1 MFENKKAKFLLGFFV
16 FNFYLCTMKQEFF
29 KYQAQTTPFAAG
41 FEVEKA
47 EGSYI
52 YGKDG
57 NAYLDFVA
65 GVSANTLGHSHP
77 KVVNAIKEQ
86 ADRYLHV
93 MVYGEY
99 AQEKPVALCQLLA
112 EATPAPLEVTYLVN
126 SGAEAIDGALK
137 LAKRYTGREEIIS
150 MKNSYHGNTHGAL
163 SVSGNEV
170 HKREF
175 RPLLPMISFIEFNNE
190 EEFSK
195 ITEKTACVIA
205 ETIQG
210 AAGFLTPS
218 QNYFKNLKKRCEEV
232 GALLILDEI
241 QPGFGRTG
249 KLFSFEHYDMV
260 PDILVM
266 GKGMWGGVPVGAFMS
281 SAEIMKSLQ
290 HSPKLGHITTFG
302 GNPLIAAASYATL
315 KEVLDSGLMNE
326 VNEKEALF
334 RELLVHPK
342 IKKVNGRGLML
353 AVELESPDYT
363 LKVAK
368 RCMEKGLIVFWQLYR
383 NEFMRISPPLT
394 LTQNEI
400 RKGCQIILQAL
411 DEVE

>member
-1 MFENKKAKFLLGFFV
+1 
-16 FNFYLCTMKQEFF
+16 MKQEFF

-65 GVSANTLGHSHP
+65 GVSANTLGRSHP
-77 KVVNAIKEQ
+77 KVVDAIKEQ

-112 EATPAPLEVTYLVN
+112 EATPEPLEVTYLVN

-266 GKGMWGGVPVGAFMS
+266 GKGMGGGVPVGAFMS

>member
-1 MFENKKAKFLLGFFV
+1 MSLHNNFFR
-16 FNFYLCTMKQEFF
+16 
-29 KYQAQTTPFAAG
+29 YQAQTTPFAAG
-41 FEVEKA
+41 FEVERA

-57 NAYLDFVA
+57 RAYLDFVA

-77 KVVNAIKEQ
+77 KVISAIKEQ
-86 ADRYLHV
+86 ADKYLHV

-99 AQEKPVALCQLLA
+99 AQEKPVELCRLLA
-112 EATPAPLEVTYLVN
+112 EATPAPLEMTYLVN
-126 SGAEAIDGALK
+126 SGAEAIDGSLK

-163 SVSGNEV
+163 SVSGNET

-175 RPLLPMISFIEFNNE
+175 RPLLPMVNFIEFDNE

-195 ITEKTACVIA
+195 ITERTACVIA
-205 ETIQG
+205 ETVQG
-210 AAGFLTPS
+210 AAGFLVPKAD
-218 QNYFKNLKKRCEEV
+218 YYKKLKARCEEV

-249 KLFSFEHYDMV
+249 KLFSFEHFGIV

-266 GKGMWGGVPVGAFMS
+266 GKGMGGGVPVGAFMS
-281 SAEIMKSLQ
+281 STEIMSTLA

-302 GNPLIAAASYATL
+302 GNPLIAASCYATL
-315 KEVLDSGLMNE
+315 KEVLDSGLME
-326 VNEKEALF
+326 QMKAKEELF
-334 RELLVHPK
+334 RSLLVHPK
-342 IKKVNGRGLML
+342 IKNINGMGLML
-353 AVELESPDYT
+353 AVNLGDPSYT
-363 LKVAK
+363 LDVAK

-383 NEFMRISPPLT
+383 NEYLRISPPLT
-394 LTQNEI
+394 ISDDEI
-400 RKGCQIILQAL
+400 KKGCEIILSVL
-411 DEVE
+411 DES